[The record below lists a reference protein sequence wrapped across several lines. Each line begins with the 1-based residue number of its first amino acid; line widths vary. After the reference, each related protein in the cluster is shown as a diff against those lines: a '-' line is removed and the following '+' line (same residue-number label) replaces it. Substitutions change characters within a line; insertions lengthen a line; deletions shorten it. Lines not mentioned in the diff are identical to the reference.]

1 MFVNKDAWY
10 ELDEQTRNVIK
21 GLAMLAERAG
31 TAEARQLSDWYVSQL
46 VSHGMI
52 VQSVNEQLRN
62 YFEQIGATMIQEWLS
77 EVMTS
82 VSKVNGEPESAI
94 CGPCEG

>member
-1 MFVNKDAWY
+1 MNKDAWN
-10 ELDEQTRNVIK
+10 ELEENTRNVIK
-21 GLAMLAERAG
+21 GLTMLAERVG
-31 TAEARQLSDWYVSQL
+31 TAKARQLSDWYVTQL

-82 VSKVNGEPESAI
+82 ANEENDVPDSAI